1 MGTISTKRLS
11 IFSFHF
17 IGPRSI
23 SSSSYS
29 TGNMLVVVAYP
40 DFCICRY
47 FSEWSGAVTSIV
59 VTFLLFFI
67 TVVIMLKL
75 V

>member
-23 SSSSYS
+23 SSSSHS
-29 TGNMLVVVAYP
+29 TGNMLVVVVYP

-59 VTFLLFFI
+59 ITFLLFFVAAI
-67 TVVIMLKL
+67 IMSKL